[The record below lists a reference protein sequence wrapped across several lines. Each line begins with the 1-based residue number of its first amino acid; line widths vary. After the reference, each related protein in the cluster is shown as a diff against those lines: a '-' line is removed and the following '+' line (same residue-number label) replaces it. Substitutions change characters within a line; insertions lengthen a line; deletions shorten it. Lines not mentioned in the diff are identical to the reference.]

1 MSRWQTGTHG
11 DRHCEDRSRILVLEF
26 VIGQCVSR
34 PPVEG
39 YNIAEPLVCQLMC
52 YQVQNP
58 EPENMRHN
66 IKKYEA
72 QLVCHTSNTNICD
85 TRNTKIWDTRNSINV
100 VLSELNIKD
109 NQKPKGGKCNWWWTC
124 QKKDGFSTYL
134 SSAFVLFL
142 SISRPGVSN
151 SIRPQFWCQKIKST
165 RLFGLFLPP

>member
-1 MSRWQTGTHG
+1 MRKIFRKRKMSRWRTGTHG

-66 IKKYEA
+66 MKKNDKGVDCFDLLFWFGRA
-72 QLVCHTSNTNICD
+72 GSVC
-85 TRNTKIWDTRNSINV
+85 
-100 VLSELNIKD
+100 
-109 NQKPKGGKCNWWWTC
+109 
-124 QKKDGFSTYL
+124 
-134 SSAFVLFL
+134 
-142 SISRPGVSN
+142 
-151 SIRPQFWCQKIKST
+151 
-165 RLFGLFLPP
+165 

>member
-1 MSRWQTGTHG
+1 MKEENISFPGQKKIRGGGDAKHGEGKVGKLFGEGKSLVWKGEEKWRRTMRKIFPKRKMSRWQTGTHG

-66 IKKYEA
+66 MKK
-72 QLVCHTSNTNICD
+72 
-85 TRNTKIWDTRNSINV
+85 K
-100 VLSELNIKD
+100 
-109 NQKPKGGKCNWWWTC
+109 
-124 QKKDGFSTYL
+124 
-134 SSAFVLFL
+134 
-142 SISRPGVSN
+142 
-151 SIRPQFWCQKIKST
+151 
-165 RLFGLFLPP
+165 